1 MERSWGKFCLAR
13 IIVQVTLCASQFIPL
28 GGVRCKMSVCP
39 DTDDVRITWPRRLL
53 PDFCVSEMPFSLV
66 ISLKAAGRYWVV
78 V

>member
-1 MERSWGKFCLAR
+1 MERSRGKYCLAR
-13 IIVQVTLCASQFIPL
+13 IIAQVTLCASQFIPL
-28 GGVRCKMSVCP
+28 GGRCKMSVCP
-39 DTDDVRITWPRRLL
+39 AADDVRITWPRWLL